1 MSRTQENDTQGY
13 TLTHN
18 LKEYMDCFSDDCIE
32 RSKLFA
38 LLEIDSYKWKI
49 NIADKQ
55 AVCNEGI
62 ENFNTKFRMHL
73 QSISKMINDQN
84 GPQSLDYSD
93 ASLAYLPL
101 LPEKD
106 EDFEEF
112 HLFEE
117 RKFDQISDMKR
128 VFINKIEIWYP

>member
-73 QSISKMINDQN
+73 QSISKMIND
-84 GPQSLDYSD
+84 
-93 ASLAYLPL
+93 
-101 LPEKD
+101 
-106 EDFEEF
+106 
-112 HLFEE
+112 
-117 RKFDQISDMKR
+117 
-128 VFINKIEIWYP
+128 